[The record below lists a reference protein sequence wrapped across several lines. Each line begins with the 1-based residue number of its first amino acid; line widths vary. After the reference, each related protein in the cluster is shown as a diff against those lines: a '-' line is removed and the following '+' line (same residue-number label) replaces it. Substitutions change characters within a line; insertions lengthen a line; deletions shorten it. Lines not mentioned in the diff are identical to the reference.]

1 MTEENDLIKR
11 FEGIFIA
18 HYPAVKGFI
27 AALLKSEAYA
37 EDLAQDIFARLWTR
51 HDIWAERDG
60 GHSGYIYAMARNAAL
75 DFIRKRRKTSPHGGD
90 FRPEALDGLF
100 SESTPLDPLYAE
112 EIQLLMELA
121 IERLPKRRKR
131 IFRMSRLDGMSN
143 KEIAEALGLS
153 TRTVEHQ
160 IYLSLRELRRI
171 IFLFLL
177 LHLI

>member
-51 HDIWAERDG
+51 HDIW
-60 GHSGYIYAMARNAAL
+60 ARNAAL

-160 IYLSLRELRRI
+160 IYLALRELRRI

>member
-1 MTEENDLIKR
+1 MLT
-11 FEGIFIA
+11 
-18 HYPAVKGFI
+18 
-27 AALLKSEAYA
+27 
-37 EDLAQDIFARLWTR
+37 
-51 HDIWAERDG
+51 
-60 GHSGYIYAMARNAAL
+60 
-75 DFIRKRRKTSPHGGD
+75 
-90 FRPEALDGLF
+90 
-100 SESTPLDPLYAE
+100 
-112 EIQLLMELA
+112 ELA

-160 IYLSLRELRRI
+160 IYLALRELRRI

>member
-51 HDIWAERDG
+51 RDIWAERDG

-100 SESTPLDPLYAE
+100 SENTPLDPL
-112 EIQLLMELA
+112 
-121 IERLPKRRKR
+121 
-131 IFRMSRLDGMSN
+131 
-143 KEIAEALGLS
+143 
-153 TRTVEHQ
+153 
-160 IYLSLRELRRI
+160 
-171 IFLFLL
+171 
-177 LHLI
+177 

>member
-75 DFIRKRRKTSPHGGD
+75 DFLT
-90 FRPEALDGLF
+90 
-100 SESTPLDPLYAE
+100 
-112 EIQLLMELA
+112 LA
-121 IERLPKRRKR
+121 MIHP
-131 IFRMSRLDGMSN
+131 
-143 KEIAEALGLS
+143 
-153 TRTVEHQ
+153 TC
-160 IYLSLRELRRI
+160 
-171 IFLFLL
+171 
-177 LHLI
+177 LHLCTKLLSKARKGDAIHPEKSALFTIY

>member
-60 GHSGYIYAMARNAAL
+60 GHSGYLRDGAQ
-75 DFIRKRRKTSPHGGD
+75 RRPGLHQEKAKNQPTRRGLPPGSP
-90 FRPEALDGLF
+90 
-100 SESTPLDPLYAE
+100 
-112 EIQLLMELA
+112 
-121 IERLPKRRKR
+121 
-131 IFRMSRLDGMSN
+131 
-143 KEIAEALGLS
+143 
-153 TRTVEHQ
+153 
-160 IYLSLRELRRI
+160 
-171 IFLFLL
+171 
-177 LHLI
+177 

>member
-75 DFIRKRRKTSPHGGD
+75 DFIRKRRKPAHTEGTSARKPLMD
-90 FRPEALDGLF
+90 YSPKALPSTL
-100 SESTPLDPLYAE
+100 STP
-112 EIQLLMELA
+112 
-121 IERLPKRRKR
+121 RK
-131 IFRMSRLDGMSN
+131 SSC
-143 KEIAEALGLS
+143 
-153 TRTVEHQ
+153 
-160 IYLSLRELRRI
+160 
-171 IFLFLL
+171 
-177 LHLI
+177 

>member
-60 GHSGYIYAMARNAAL
+60 GHSGYIYATPPWTSSGKGEKPARTEGTSARKPLMDCSPKAL
-75 DFIRKRRKTSPHGGD
+75 PST
-90 FRPEALDGLF
+90 L
-100 SESTPLDPLYAE
+100 STP
-112 EIQLLMELA
+112 
-121 IERLPKRRKR
+121 RK
-131 IFRMSRLDGMSN
+131 SSC
-143 KEIAEALGLS
+143 
-153 TRTVEHQ
+153 
-160 IYLSLRELRRI
+160 
-171 IFLFLL
+171 
-177 LHLI
+177 

>member
-1 MTEENDLIKR
+1 MTEENDLTKR

-18 HYPAVKGFI
+18 HYPAVKRFI

-160 IYLSLRELRRI
+160 IYLALRELRRI

>member
-1 MTEENDLIKR
+1 MTEENDLTKR

-51 HDIWAERDG
+51 RDIWAERDG
-60 GHSGYIYAMARNAAL
+60 GHSGYIYTMARNAAL

-100 SESTPLDPLYAE
+100 SENTPLDPLYAE

-160 IYLSLRELRRI
+160 IYLALRELRRI